1 MTQGRKSILR
11 EAMKDLLRQHGEQ
24 GIEFSEIEQRFG
36 AVDRSRL
43 IKLLE
48 NMRAAGESRSERS
61 AVGKTARWFP
71 GAGGAK
77 PSTEAKRME
86 RARVLDR
93 CQPLRPYGER
103 LPCGRCASVWD
114 YAAHFQQQQH
124 QPGAHA

>member
-11 EAMKDLLRQHGEQ
+11 EAMKDLLRQHGAR
-24 GIEFSEIEQRFG
+24 GIEFAVIEQRFG

-48 NMRAAGESRSERS
+48 NMRAAGEARSERS

-71 GAGGAK
+71 GTGGAK
-77 PSTEAKRME
+77 PSTEAKRTQ

-93 CQPLRPYGER
+93 CQPLALYGER
-103 LPCGRCASVWD
+103 LACGRCASVWD
-114 YAAHFQQQQH
+114 YAARFRQQQH
-124 QPGAHA
+124 QAGAHA